1 MNRPLKLDG
10 LKRPTNVS
18 LVADMVD
25 EAKLRGI
32 NVSEACQTGLAAK
45 LKKAR
50 EAEWLAENREA
61 IESYNAYVREHGM
74 PYEEYRQY

>member
-18 LVADMVD
+18 LVADMVE
-25 EAKLRGI
+25 EAKRRGI
-32 NVSEACQTGLAAK
+32 NVSEACQTGLAAE
-45 LKKAR
+45 LKRAR

-61 IESYNAYVREHGM
+61 IESCNAYVREHGM
-74 PYEEYRQY
+74 PYDEYRHF